1 VEDKGRESAAFVFI
15 LRRKTNPVRGIKKG
29 VCDEKVSALLCALL
43 ATVSVFAKGA
53 QDDTVVVYAALD
65 EKTANELAAAFKEAT
80 GLNAEIALQI
90 EEAGTIAARIKA
102 ESTHPRADVFI
113 GGNSNFHTD
122 LASGGYLE
130 KYTSPVVKEAKIDSS
145 FMDPDGYWTGW
156 YLGAL
161 CLIYNNRL
169 YEQKVKPLG
178 LNPPSPWDDL
188 LNPVYKNQVIA
199 SNPATTGGA
208 YLMLC
213 AQIFRLGS
221 ESAGFDYIRK
231 LDSNVAQYTKGA
243 NGSIPLVAQ
252 GEAMVGFAWGHDA
265 LKQKMQ
271 GNLPITVVFPK
282 DTGFEIGCGSILKGA
297 PHADAAKKFIDF
309 LLSPQAG
316 KINAKN
322 GFRYPVRADVEMPA
336 GVPPFDQLKLAPW
349 DLNAAAVNV
358 DRWKKQW
365 SEITGK

>member
-1 VEDKGRESAAFVFI
+1 
-15 LRRKTNPVRGIKKG
+15 
-29 VCDEKVSALLCALL
+29 
-43 ATVSVFAKGA
+43 
-53 QDDTVVVYAALD
+53 
-65 EKTANELAAAFKEAT
+65 
-80 GLNAEIALQI
+80 
-90 EEAGTIAARIKA
+90 
-102 ESTHPRADVFI
+102 
-113 GGNSNFHTD
+113 
-122 LASGGYLE
+122 
-130 KYTSPVVKEAKIDSS
+130 
-145 FMDPDGYWTGW
+145 MDPNGYWSGW

-161 CLIYNNRL
+161 CLVYNTRL

-178 LNPPSPWDDL
+178 INPPSTWDDL
-188 LNPVYKNQVIA
+188 LNPVYKGQVIA

-208 YLMLC
+208 YLMVA

-221 ESAGFDYIRK
+221 EQAGFDYIRK
-231 LDSNVAQYTKGA
+231 LDANVAQYTKGA
-243 NGSIPLVAQ
+243 NGCIPLIAQ

-271 GNLPITVVFPK
+271 GNLPITIVFPK

-297 PHADAAKKFIDF
+297 PHEAAAQKFIDF

-316 KINAKN
+316 TINARN

-336 GVPPFDQLKLAPW
+336 GVPAFSDVKLAPW
-349 DLNAAAVNV
+349 DLKAAAVNV